1 MAIWTSEIKEL
12 ERLYESLKDQLPNL
26 EKELE
31 RLIKADDE
39 NMILLY
45 SRRCLEVII
54 TDLCESELKR
64 PRKTEPLKGII
75 DKLHK
80 EEKVP
85 ANIITSMDHL
95 NSLSAYGAHPKDFD
109 PEQLKPVLNNLNI
122 TIKWYLK
129 YKETYI
135 DFKVNPTEEIKHK
148 IKNTGDV
155 KKDITISRKRLA
167 GILGGSIGIIASV
180 FAVLYF
186 SNIIGDSEQTKEL
199 EKSIAVLPFVNDSP
213 DQENTYFINGI
224 MEEMLNNLQ
233 KIKDFRVLSRTST
246 DQYRGTIKPPIPK
259 IAKDLGV
266 NYIVEGSGQKY
277 GNTFRLRVQLIAAK
291 KEKHLWGDAFEKEI
305 KETKDIFKIQ
315 SQVAQAIAS
324 ELLANITLEEKQ
336 LIENVPTKNIEAYDL
351 YLQGRYFWDL
361 GGRDNLNKSIEF
373 YQKALKI
380 DQDYALAYSGLAASY
395 TKYAFTGLSPRRD
408 VMPQAKSAAMNALKI
423 DSTLG
428 EAHAELALTRAINDW
443 DWTESEKGFKR
454 AIELNP
460 NYAGGHIR
468 YAWLLAV
475 VGRLDEGIQEAKRAH
490 ELDPLSVD
498 IWLYYGWNYY
508 VARDYDS
515 AIEEY
520 RKILDLFPNE
530 GSAHT
535 WIAMALLQKG
545 LHNEAIEECS
555 KNESGPS
562 RNWKH
567 GYIYGIAG
575 KREKAL
581 DILNYYLDLSKKE
594 FVWPTN
600 IVFIYIGLGEKDK
613 AFEWLE
619 KTYKEHEAYLDLL
632 QVEPMYDPLRSDPRF
647 KDLLKKMNFPD
658 QNKSDN
664 L

>member
-1 MAIWTSEIKEL
+1 LSD
-12 ERLYESLKDQLPNL
+12 RV
-26 EKELE
+26 
-31 RLIKADDE
+31 KA
-39 NMILLY
+39 
-45 SRRCLEVII
+45 
-54 TDLCESELKR
+54 
-64 PRKTEPLKGII
+64 
-75 DKLHK
+75 
-80 EEKVP
+80 
-85 ANIITSMDHL
+85 
-95 NSLSAYGAHPKDFD
+95 
-109 PEQLKPVLNNLNI
+109 
-122 TIKWYLK
+122 
-129 YKETYI
+129 
-135 DFKVNPTEEIKHK
+135 
-148 IKNTGDV
+148 
-155 KKDITISRKRLA
+155 
-167 GILGGSIGIIASV
+167 GS
-180 FAVLYF
+180 
-186 SNIIGDSEQTKEL
+186 
-199 EKSIAVLPFVNDSP
+199 EKSIAVLPFKLLSDEP
-213 DQENTYFINGI
+213 DKQYLADGMMDAIT
-224 MEEMLNNLQ
+224 LHLS
-233 KIKDFRVLSRTST
+233 KIKGLRVIGRTSVE
-246 DQYRGTIKPPIPK
+246 QYRNPTKTTTAIGRELDVKF
-259 IAKDLGV
+259 LL
-266 NYIVEGSGQKY
+266 EGSFQKF
-277 GNTFRLRVQLIAAK
+277 GDNVRLIVQLIK
-291 KEKHLWGDAFEKEI
+291 TGKEGHIWANNYDRNWS
-305 KETKDIFKIQ
+305 DIFAVQ
-315 SQVAQAIAS
+315 SEVAQAVAAELYAS
-324 ELLANITLEEKQ
+324 ITPEEKK

-428 EAHAELALTRAINDW
+428 EAHAELALTRAVNDW